1 MQLIKRVAAVAALSV
16 LAGVAMADPQCT
28 KAPQDKWMDQA
39 VAKQKIE
46 DMGYKIKTFKVTK
59 THCYEIYGHDAAGKK
74 VEIYFNPEN
83 LDKVKEED

>member
-39 VAKQKIE
+39 V
-46 DMGYKIKTFKVTK
+46 
-59 THCYEIYGHDAAGKK
+59 
-74 VEIYFNPEN
+74 
-83 LDKVKEED
+83 